1 MKPRL
6 ANALWV
12 ASCWPEWRRFRHAAE
27 NVQVTQVGLLSRYM
41 AQNKTTEYGE
51 RYHFNGVNSPSQYQA
66 RVPLTTYDDY
76 IEYITR
82 IGVGM
87 RSVLA
92 NEPVRMF
99 EISSGSTAASKLIP
113 YSSTLKS
120 EFQRGIAPWIYNLY
134 TSIPDLQAGPAYWSI
149 TPLTDGKRF
158 TEAGIPIGFESDSE
172 YLGLLGK
179 WLADSVMAVPNAVK
193 NISDVDSFRY
203 VTLLYLLRQR
213 DLRLLSVWNPT
224 FLSLLIECLPEWW
237 DSLLHDIERGIV
249 DRSGVELRL
258 APRPE
263 LARALKASNPSD
275 TPSLWPRLR
284 LISCWMDGASEPYA
298 RQLEKIFPQAELQA
312 KGLLATEAF
321 VSVPMAGV
329 EGSVLSIRS
338 HFFEFINAAGEI
350 LLAHQIQR
358 GKTYSVVVTTGGGLY
373 RYQLQDVV
381 EVIGHWKQVPSI
393 RFVGKADHIS
403 DWFGEK
409 LEERFVAKV
418 LETLFARH
426 QKSPA
431 FAMLAPDDVDGF
443 RYVLY
448 LESDDR
454 ADGMLA
460 EDLDSALR
468 ANFHYDY
475 CRKLGQLDAAQV
487 QHVRRGVETYLMA
500 CQARGQRLGNIKASV
515 LQKNTGWQDWFVG
528 SPLSLAQSGVTAE
541 TKRDKRL

>member
-12 ASCWPEWRRFRHAAE
+12 ASCLPEWRRFLHAAE
-27 NVQVTQVGLLSRYM
+27 NVQETQAKLFSRYK
-41 AQNKTTEYGE
+41 AQNRATEYGE
-51 RYHFNGVNSPSQYQA
+51 RYDFNTINSPLQYQA

-76 IEYITR
+76 IEPITR
-82 IGVGM
+82 IGAGA
-87 RSVLA
+87 RSVLT

-99 EISSGSTAASKLIP
+99 ELSSGSTAASKLIP
-113 YSSTLKS
+113 YTATLKA

-134 TSIPDLQAGPAYWSI
+134 TSIPELLSGPAYWSI
-149 TPLTDGKRF
+149 TPLIDGKRF

-193 NISDVDSFRY
+193 NISDVDLFRY
-203 VTLLYLLRQR
+203 VTLFHLLRQPE
-213 DLRLLSVWNPT
+213 LRLISVWNPT
-224 FLSLLIECLPEWW
+224 FLSLLLESLPRWW
-237 DSLLHDIERGIV
+237 DSLLHDIENGIV
-249 DRSGVELRL
+249 SRANVDLRF
-258 APRPE
+258 APKPE
-263 LARALKASNPSD
+263 LARVLRALDPSD
-275 TPSLWPRLR
+275 TESLWPRLR
-284 LISCWMDGASEPYA
+284 LISCWMDGASAVYA
-298 RQLEKIFPQAELQA
+298 RQLTEMFPQAALQA
-312 KGLLATEAF
+312 KGLLATEGF
-321 VSVPMAGV
+321 VSVPIAGM

-338 HFFEFINAAGEI
+338 HFFEFIDDTGDT
-350 LLAHQIQR
+350 LLAHQVQKGR
-358 GKTYSVVVTTGGGLY
+358 TYSVVVTTGGGLY

-381 EVIGHWKQVPSI
+381 EVVGHWKQVPCI

-409 LEERFVAKV
+409 LEERFVVNV

-426 QKSPA
+426 QISPA

-454 ADGMLA
+454 ADGRLA

-468 ANFHYDY
+468 GNFHYDY

-487 QHVRRGVETYLMA
+487 QHVTRGVETYLMA
-500 CQARGQRLGNIKASV
+500 CQARGQKLGNIKASI
-515 LQKNTGWQDWFVG
+515 LQKNTDWKDWFLV
-528 SPLSLAQSGVTAE
+528 SPRRMEDVQGE
-541 TKRDKRL
+541 RQ